1 MFGPTTVDHLPV
13 QALQAKVIR
22 DQLPEAHCYADDI
35 QLHVSFK
42 PHSDASKTAAVN
54 AMECCIEKIREWMIR
69 DKLMINDSKTE
80 FILI

>member
-1 MFGPTTVDHLPV
+1 M
-13 QALQAKVIR
+13 
-22 DQLPEAHCYADDI
+22 
-35 QLHVSFK
+35 SFK